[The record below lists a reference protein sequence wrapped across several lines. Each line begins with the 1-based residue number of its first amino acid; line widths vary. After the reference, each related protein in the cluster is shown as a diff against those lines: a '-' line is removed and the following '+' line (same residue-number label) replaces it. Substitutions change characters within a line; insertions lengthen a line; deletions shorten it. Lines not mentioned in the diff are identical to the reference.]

1 MNSEHRR
8 PINGCPPAPVPWG
21 HGFLVDRPTL
31 HVSTVQASRR
41 ATGWLEWLS
50 RQVLI
55 SGESGASSSITSLF
69 KCIKD
74 CFTDSL
80 PRLTMS
86 ERVPPAAAGMLH
98 GIVLALQHSTLA
110 YHFRF

>member
-1 MNSEHRR
+1 MNSEQRR

-31 HVSTVQASRR
+31 HVSTVQARR

-55 SGESGASSSITSLF
+55 SGQEWGPLHQSRHCLSASKTAPLTHS
-69 KCIKD
+69 
-74 CFTDSL
+74 